1 MRPPRC
7 KKRSW
12 IWRAT
17 IGALAAGSWAVPAD
31 AQSGVAEEAAL
42 FLLLPVGA
50 RSVAIGTATAAASGT
65 TEAVWWNPAGI
76 ANLRRRN
83 AALHHGQTIAGT
95 TDAISLTVSS
105 SLLGVVALSAGI
117 LDYGR
122 QPVRDEFGNH
132 IGDVFP
138 RDVALVFTYGT
149 EIGTRFRTG
158 LSYKF
163 VQTRFDCSGRCPDI
177 PTTAASTS
185 AIDAGVQADF
195 GARSTFT
202 IGAAVRNMGVRLQ
215 VEDSPQSD
223 PLPTR
228 LQVGAS
234 YRFIPPPP
242 YDQEAELRFSADLI
256 DEVRVGRPLPRI
268 GAELMWQKRAFV
280 RGGYIF
286 EASDT
291 ESGGPSFGLGY
302 ATERIGVDLAR
313 IFTGL
318 SADAGQAPT
327 YLSLRVMF

>member
-1 MRPPRC
+1 MRPPRSN
-7 KKRSW
+7 KRSW
-12 IWRAT
+12 IRRAA
-17 IGALAAGSWAVPAD
+17 IGLLAAVSWAVPAG
-31 AQSGVAEEAAL
+31 AQSEVAEEALL

-50 RSVAIGTATAAASGT
+50 RSVGMGTASASMSGT

-76 ANLRRRN
+76 ANLTRRN
-83 AALHHGQTIAGT
+83 AALHHGQTLAGT

-105 SLLGVVALSAGI
+105 SLLGVIALSAGL
-117 LDYGR
+117 LDYGS
-122 QPVRDEFGNH
+122 QPVRDDEGNH
-132 IGDVFP
+132 IGDAFP
-138 RDVALVFTYGT
+138 RDIALVFTYGT
-149 EIGTRFRTG
+149 ELGKRVRTG

-177 PTTAASTS
+177 PTTSASTS
-185 AIDAGVQADF
+185 AIDAGAQVDF
-195 GARSTFT
+195 GTRSMLS
-202 IGAAVRNMGVRLQ
+202 IGAAIRNVGVRLQ

-228 LQVGAS
+228 LQVGAT
-234 YRFIPPPP
+234 YRYLPPAP

-256 DEVRVGRPLPRI
+256 DEIHVGRPLPRV

-286 EASDT
+286 EASGS

-302 ATERIGVDLAR
+302 STERIAVDLAR
-313 IFTGL
+313 VFTGL

-327 YLSLRVMF
+327 YLSLRVTF